1 MFTKIKLKDC
11 SRGGI
16 YPKENKKTIQCSL
29 MKKLLILIS
38 ILVLNII
45 FILIILSSK
54 KIGNLI
60 QKYLKRALNKNS
72 DILIT
77 STYNSNKVGDISS
90 FFIIINGD
98 NYPCEIETY
107 KVFQNNQQNH
117 WIYTLKCPINVKF
130 PKIFIEECISNL
142 NNCGCKIIENK
153 KDNLRVSLNCLKNKK
168 SFNCSGVGFFQD
180 DCDPNIEDEEEIPEY
195 IFHILDQIENGKF
208 SEIFTMAIEENKTFT
223 QYENNITYQISTV
236 SSQYST
242 NLSTISLEECESI
255 LKERDPSTNKNE
267 PLILFKLE
275 HKIENFKIPIIEYQL
290 FTREGKKL
298 NLSYCDEKNQ
308 FISIPVKIDENKEFL
323 HDPNNI
329 FYKDKCYTYTSE
341 YDTDMTLYDR
351 KNDFNENFLSL
362 CEKDCIY
369 KGYNYENKTSNCECK
384 TKTIFPKLTTETLNI
399 KELLKQFVD
408 FKKIFTNIYVIGCP
422 KELFSSK
429 GMNKNSGSY
438 ISIIIIIAT
447 CLFTIFFCIKGYNSF
462 KSKINNIISAKFSNH
477 KEEQNETA
485 TETQMNIKEFKLDNQ
500 IQKDSESDSSQ
511 KQPNFYNDY
520 EINNLKYPE
529 ALEIDKRTCFQIYKS
544 IIRTKHIF
552 FFTFFNENDYNSTE
566 IKICLFL
573 FWLSLNYTITALFF
587 NDSTLHKIY
596 EDRGKYSLIYQLP
609 IAIYSILISFVL
621 TKLLT
626 LFSIFE
632 EKIAKQA
639 KTKTVETEKK
649 INEYI
654 VSIKWKFVLF
664 FSLIIFL
671 FVLFWYYLSCF
682 CAVFRNTQK
691 ALILNTI
698 EDYVLSLL
706 LYPFIIALIPCLL
719 RYCALKSKKKGK
731 NKECLYKASNILG
744 EILFL

>member
-1 MFTKIKLKDC
+1 
-11 SRGGI
+11 
-16 YPKENKKTIQCSL
+16 
-29 MKKLLILIS
+29 
-38 ILVLNII
+38 
-45 FILIILSSK
+45 
-54 KIGNLI
+54 
-60 QKYLKRALNKNS
+60 
-72 DILIT
+72 
-77 STYNSNKVGDISS
+77 
-90 FFIIINGD
+90 
-98 NYPCEIETY
+98 
-107 KVFQNNQQNH
+107 
-117 WIYTLKCPINVKF
+117 
-130 PKIFIEECISNL
+130 
-142 NNCGCKIIENK
+142 
-153 KDNLRVSLNCLKNKK
+153 
-168 SFNCSGVGFFQD
+168 
-180 DCDPNIEDEEEIPEY
+180 
-195 IFHILDQIENGKF
+195 
-208 SEIFTMAIEENKTFT
+208 
-223 QYENNITYQISTV
+223 
-236 SSQYST
+236 
-242 NLSTISLEECESI
+242 
-255 LKERDPSTNKNE
+255 
-267 PLILFKLE
+267 
-275 HKIENFKIPIIEYQL
+275 
-290 FTREGKKL
+290 
-298 NLSYCDEKNQ
+298 
-308 FISIPVKIDENKEFL
+308 
-323 HDPNNI
+323 
-329 FYKDKCYTYTSE
+329 
-341 YDTDMTLYDR
+341 MTLYDR

-485 TETQMNIKEFKLDNQ
+485 TETQINIKEFKLDNQ

-529 ALEIDKRTCFQIYKS
+529 VLEIDKRTCFQIYKS

-632 EKIAKQA
+632 EKIAKQV

-731 NKECLYKASNILG
+731 NKECLYKASNILS